1 MRFGTTPVAL
11 AETSAIGR
19 LGTEPPVRPLGK

>member
-1 MRFGTTPVAL
+1 MRFGTTLVAL